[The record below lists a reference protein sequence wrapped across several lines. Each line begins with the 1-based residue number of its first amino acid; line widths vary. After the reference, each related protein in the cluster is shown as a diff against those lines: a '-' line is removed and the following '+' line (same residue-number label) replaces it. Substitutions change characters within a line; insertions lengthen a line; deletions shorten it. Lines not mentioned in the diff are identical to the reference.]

1 MALQIDYFAA
11 ATDEEAARTVDL
23 ESGLRSL
30 PFDDESDS
38 AAPEYDVVASQDV
51 DPGLA
56 LGYLNEL
63 LTGVPVEEFLDSGWP
78 APVAVSADEQKFVLQ
93 VDPGFVALMSTREAP
108 FDGLAA
114 QWAAVEAPED
124 ADEWN
129 PRPLDLADFLAEF
142 VALTL
147 RAQDEGKH
155 IYCWLWP

>member
-108 FDGLAA
+108 FDGLDDSSVNWDGGAVAEAFRLGAA
-114 QWAAVEAPED
+114 ARNMPSLTRRAPL
-124 ADEWN
+124 ASA
-129 PRPLDLADFLAEF
+129 PRPMPGN
-142 VALTL
+142 T
-147 RAQDEGKH
+147 
-155 IYCWLWP
+155 

>member
-63 LTGVPVEEFLDSGWP
+63 LTGVPVQEFVTNGWP
-78 APVAVSADEQKFVLQ
+78 ALVATSHDEQKFVLQ
-93 VDPGFVALMSTREAP
+93 VDPGFVALMSTREGP
-108 FDGLAA
+108 FDDLAA

-124 ADEWN
+124 ADEWDAD
-129 PRPLDLADFLAEF
+129 PRELGEFLAQF
-142 VALTL
+142 VALALT
-147 RAQDEGKH
+147 AGDEGKH
-155 IYCWLWP
+155 VYCWLWP